1 MSERLQNFI
10 QLNEHAERVRAEGR
24 RVAVILEGRD
34 GAGKSGTVRELTRYL
49 PPYTHRVQPSF
60 MPSKQMM
67 KSWLPEWKKLLPKK
81 GQIVIYDRSWYSR
94 ALLQPVMGWCS
105 PRQYKTFMRDVID
118 WENSQE
124 IEYIKIWLSV
134 NEKQQRQLLQRRVN
148 DPLRYW
154 KYSPNDPKSL
164 DAFDA
169 ITKKKDDLFCLNW
182 DWNVVDMSNKDH
194 GRQWVVE
201 LVNSQLS
208 DRRLI

>member
-10 QLNEHAERVRAEGR
+10 QLNEHAERVHAEGR

-60 MPSKQMM
+60 MPSKRMM
-67 KSWLPEWKKLLPKK
+67 KSWLPEWKKLLPMQ
-81 GQIVIYDRSWYSR
+81 GEIVIYDRSWYSR

-105 PRQYKTFMRDVID
+105 QRQYKNFMRDVMG
-118 WENSQE
+118 WEHDQQVE
-124 IEYIKIWLSV
+124 MVKIWLSV
-134 NEKQQRQLLQRRVN
+134 DESKQRQLLARREN

-164 DAFDA
+164 ANFDK
-169 ITKKKDDLFCLNW
+169 ISDKKDAMFALD
-182 DWNVVDMSNKDH
+182 DWQVIDMMDKDR
-194 GRQWVVE
+194 GRDQVVE
-201 LVNSQLS
+201 LVTQVF
-208 DRRLI
+208 

>member
-1 MSERLQNFI
+1 
-10 QLNEHAERVRAEGR
+10 
-24 RVAVILEGRD
+24 
-34 GAGKSGTVRELTRYL
+34 
-49 PPYTHRVQPSF
+49 
-60 MPSKQMM
+60 MPTKRMM

-118 WENSQE
+118 WENSQGV
-124 IEYIKIWLSV
+124 EYIKIWLSV
-134 NEKQQRQLLQRRVN
+134 NEKRQRQLLQRRVS

-182 DWNVVDMSNKDH
+182 DWNVVDMNNKDH

-201 LVNSQLS
+201 LVNSQLD